1 MHELLAVC
9 MMVVDHDSLD
19 TSSSPSP
26 SPISP
31 LPFSPLYR
39 GPTPAGIMEAL
50 SATLDRTYV
59 EHDAFGLFQELMK
72 PSKSFYEW
80 RSEEGPVS

>member
-1 MHELLAVC
+1 
-9 MMVVDHDSLD
+9 
-19 TSSSPSP
+19 
-26 SPISP
+26 
-31 LPFSPLYR
+31 
-39 GPTPAGIMEAL
+39 MEAL